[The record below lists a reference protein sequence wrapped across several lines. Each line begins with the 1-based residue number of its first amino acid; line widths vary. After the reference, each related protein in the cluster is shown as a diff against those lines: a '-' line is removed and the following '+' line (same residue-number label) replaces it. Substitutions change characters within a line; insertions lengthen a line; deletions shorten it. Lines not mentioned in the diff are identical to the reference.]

1 MKKSLKW
8 LLWILGFS
16 ILGIGTDVQAVNLYL
31 RSGATTCIYN
41 TNASQTLQKTS
52 GTNQASIAF
61 SAKTNTFS
69 FYSAP
74 LTNSVYISSGK
85 KAGGTIGVQ
94 NNGTADFQFNTSEV
108 IYDYNPTTGS
118 QVQIVAGSASGW
130 VTVAKNGKTGH
141 AALPQKQVGGAG
153 YTAPAGHML
162 KAVVTVVVN
171 ISSGIN
177 GSLIYNASGG
187 DGKFLVQFPGD
198 NSILWPF
205 GNFTTAPDATIIASA
220 SVTKNST
227 GNIAS
232 VRDAGVGAAYSW
244 TITNGTIT
252 AGQTTR
258 QITWTAGSA
267 GSVGLGVTIVSGC
280 ASSGSASVV
289 TLNTKTNQTVT
300 FNPIPTHTYGD
311 APFTLSAT
319 ASSGLPVTFTIASGP
334 ATVSGSTLTIAGAG
348 TVIVDATQ
356 AGNANYNPAIAEQ
369 SFTVNPKALTVSG
382 ITASN
387 KVYDGITD
395 AALNTNS
402 ATLVGVLAGDVVTLD
417 TTFVSGDFADETVGS
432 GKPVSISGLD
442 IVGADESKYTLV
454 DSTTTADIT
463 AVELTVSGIT
473 ANNKVYDGT
482 TTVTLNTGSAAL
494 VGGFSNDVVTLN
506 TGSAAGT
513 FATKN
518 VGAAKAV
525 AVNGLAL
532 DGADAGNYTLTQPTT
547 AADITVRAL
556 AVSAMAANKV
566 YDGTTAAA
574 VTLSDN
580 RVAGDSL
587 STSYTSAGF
596 SDKNVGNGKTV
607 SVSSISVSG
616 TDASN
621 YSFNTTASATA
632 NITTATLTITAAA
645 NTKTYNGSTSASA
658 TPTTSGLQ
666 GSDSVIGLAETY
678 DTKNVGS
685 GKTLSV
691 SAYTVNDSN
700 AGGNYTVSTA
710 TSTAGVISKA
720 TLTITASANTKTYDG
735 TISAAATP
743 TASGLQSSD
752 SVSGLAETYDTKN
765 VGSGKTLSVSAYT
778 VNDGNSGG
786 NYAVSTA
793 TSTAGVISKATLTI
807 TASANTKT
815 YDGTT
820 SVAAT
825 PTASGLQGSD
835 TVTGLAET
843 YDTKNAGT
851 GKILSVSAYTVN
863 DGNFGN
869 NYTVNT
875 IASTV
880 GVINPAALT
889 VIANDKSKMCG
900 QPHPPLTASYNGFV
914 SGENTNVLALPV
926 TLDTTATTSSGAGT
940 YPIAVGGAAAANYT
954 INYVSGKLIVNP
966 PLQLSAACASVSGNN
981 QFIVSW
987 PTVVG
992 QTYQLEY
999 TSDLTA
1005 ATWTPLGSPVVGTG
1019 ATAAMTNSMS
1029 VTPQC
1034 FFRVEVLEVQ

>member
-258 QITWTAGSA
+258 QIIWTAGSA

-402 ATLVGVLAGDVVTLD
+402 ATLAGVLAGDVVTLD

-454 DSTTTADIT
+454 DPTTTADIT

-765 VGSGKTLSVSAYT
+765 AGTGKTLSVSAYT

-786 NYAVSTA
+786 NYTVNTA
-793 TSTAGVISKATLTI
+793 ISILGVISKAT
-807 TASANTKT
+807 
-815 YDGTT
+815 
-820 SVAAT
+820 
-825 PTASGLQGSD
+825 
-835 TVTGLAET
+835 
-843 YDTKNAGT
+843 
-851 GKILSVSAYTVN
+851 
-863 DGNFGN
+863 
-869 NYTVNT
+869 
-875 IASTV
+875 
-880 GVINPAALT
+880 LT

-900 QPHPPLTASYNGFV
+900 QPNPPLTASYNGFV
-914 SGENTNVLALPV
+914 SGENTNVLASPV
-926 TLDTTATTSSGAGT
+926 ALNTPATTDSGVGT
-940 YPIAVGGAAAANYT
+940 YPITVGGAAAPNYA
-954 INYVSGKLIVNP
+954 INYVSGKLIVDP

-999 TSDLTA
+999 TTDLGA
-1005 ATWTPLGSPVVGTG
+1005 KWTPLGTPLAGTDG
-1019 ATAAMTNSMS
+1019 IVAVTNSMS

>member
-16 ILGIGTDVQAVNLYL
+16 ILGIGTDVQAINLYL

-258 QITWTAGSA
+258 QIIWTAGSA

-402 ATLVGVLAGDVVTLD
+402 ATLAGVLAGDVVTLD

-454 DSTTTADIT
+454 DPTTTADIT
-463 AVELTVSGIT
+463 AAELTVSGIT

-525 AVNGLAL
+525 AVSGLVL
-532 DGADAGNYTLTQPTT
+532 DGANAGNYTLTQPTT

-765 VGSGKTLSVSAYT
+765 AGTGKTLSVSAYT

-786 NYAVSTA
+786 NYTVNTA
-793 TSTAGVISKATLTI
+793 ISILGVISKAT
-807 TASANTKT
+807 
-815 YDGTT
+815 
-820 SVAAT
+820 
-825 PTASGLQGSD
+825 
-835 TVTGLAET
+835 
-843 YDTKNAGT
+843 
-851 GKILSVSAYTVN
+851 
-863 DGNFGN
+863 
-869 NYTVNT
+869 
-875 IASTV
+875 
-880 GVINPAALT
+880 LT

-900 QPHPPLTASYNGFV
+900 QPNPPLTASYNGFV
-914 SGENTNVLALPV
+914 SGENTNVLASPV
-926 TLDTTATTSSGAGT
+926 ALNTPATTDSGVGT
-940 YPIAVGGAAAANYT
+940 YPITVGGAAAPNYA
-954 INYVSGKLIVNP
+954 INYVSGKLIVDP

-999 TSDLTA
+999 TTDLGA
-1005 ATWTPLGSPVVGTG
+1005 KWTPLGTPLAGTDG
-1019 ATAAMTNSMS
+1019 IVAVTNSMS